1 MKTNLSNLMNIV
13 VEEER
18 KFSSYGYELKEYAYN
33 TSTQELDGTVNIIE
47 DYKEDFTKDFE
58 EYKKTQEK
66 ITKIKSM
73 IFQKNNTFKL
83 PDGRTIQ
90 EALVDNTNLR
100 KMKNLYNYLLSQKSV
115 KKRVTEV
122 NNSYFECKTIN
133 FDINQIREEY
143 EILEKKIQ
151 DTDFE
156 ISKLNSIE
164 FEIDM

>member
-164 FEIDM
+164 FEIDI

>member
-1 MKTNLSNLMNIV
+1 
-13 VEEER
+13 
-18 KFSSYGYELKEYAYN
+18 
-33 TSTQELDGTVNIIE
+33 
-47 DYKEDFTKDFE
+47 
-58 EYKKTQEK
+58 
-66 ITKIKSM
+66 
-73 IFQKNNTFKL
+73 
-83 PDGRTIQ
+83 
-90 EALVDNTNLR
+90 
-100 KMKNLYNYLLSQKSV
+100 MKNLYNYLLSQKSV

-164 FEIDM
+164 FEIDI

>member
-1 MKTNLSNLMNIV
+1 
-13 VEEER
+13 
-18 KFSSYGYELKEYAYN
+18 
-33 TSTQELDGTVNIIE
+33 
-47 DYKEDFTKDFE
+47 
-58 EYKKTQEK
+58 
-66 ITKIKSM
+66 
-73 IFQKNNTFKL
+73 L

-100 KMKNLYNYLLSQKSV
+100 KMKSLYNYLITQKNV

-122 NNSYFECKTIN
+122 NNSYFECKTVN
-133 FDINQIREEY
+133 FDIEKIRKEY

-164 FEIDM
+164 FEIEL

>member
-1 MKTNLSNLMNIV
+1 M
-13 VEEER
+13 
-18 KFSSYGYELKEYAYN
+18 
-33 TSTQELDGTVNIIE
+33 
-47 DYKEDFTKDFE
+47 
-58 EYKKTQEK
+58 
-66 ITKIKSM
+66 
-73 IFQKNNTFKL
+73 

-100 KMKNLYNYLLSQKSV
+100 KMKNLYNYLITQKNV

-133 FDINQIREEY
+133 FDIDKIREEY

-151 DTDFE
+151 VTDFE

-164 FEIDM
+164 FEIEL

>member
-1 MKTNLSNLMNIV
+1 MEDNLKNILINFKKTWRFV
-13 VEEER
+13 
-18 KFSSYGYELKEYAYN
+18 
-33 TSTQELDGTVNIIE
+33 
-47 DYKEDFTKDFE
+47 KED
-58 EYKKTQEK
+58 KKYIILFLIFSLILCGISV
-66 ITKIKSM
+66 ITPLLSAKMLLYLTDGLFKELITVTIIVLIVEIKRNV
-73 IFQKNNTFKL
+73 FNY
-83 PDGRTIQ
+83 
-90 EALVDNTNLR
+90 
-100 KMKNLYNYLLSQKSV
+100 LYNYLLSQKSV

-164 FEIDM
+164 FEIDI